1 MPAPAKVPLVK
12 KLLGKKRVAVSATQ
26 FWNSK
31 TSASFLES
39 NNHIPFDIKSTSI
52 ITDLCN
58 YKNSNELKKKNNEF
72 LVVLLGSLTVK
83 VVNGNLDE
91 IFILNKPNIGLYIS
105 RKLESNFIKFSPNAI
120 LLVLRSGSNEK

>member
-1 MPAPAKVPLVK
+1 MNILFRKIQLPEIIDQRGSL
-12 KLLGKKRVAVSATQ
+12 
-26 FWNSK
+26 
-31 TSASFLES
+31 SFLES

-91 IFILNKPNIGLYIS
+91 IFILNKPDIGLYIP

-120 LLVLRSGSNEK
+120 LLVVSAIAI